1 MADHCPATVGLDL
14 CFEGSGGQVFENK
27 FREQA
32 AKDGVFLERRVEWV
46 RMVAWTGMA
55 VKLLLLG
62 SRRAAAQLLAAALS
76 SVALLVLSHLP
87 HSRLPQLR
95 CVCAR
100 SPVAAAQGR
109 AWWRAWLP
117 APRGRGRAA
126 AGYGSRQRSC
136 TGHSPLLCLCHG
148 AAHWLQAALPCRCG
162 SQPVSVR
169 VGLRQPRRPLCFLR
183 RRRLTWKALPGFPS
197 QRSVLDG
204 LLHLLLDPAIQVGA
218 TT

>member
-62 SRRAAAQLLAAALS
+62 SRRAATQLLVAALS

-117 APRGRGRAA
+117 APPGPRPGCRRRWEQTAQLHRSLTLAVPVPRRCPLA
-126 AGYGSRQRSC
+126 AGCVTLPLWQSTCFSARWAAPTTAPSML
-136 TGHSPLLCLCHG
+136 SPSMP
-148 AAHWLQAALPCRCG
+148 AHMESSPWLP
-162 SQPVSVR
+162 
-169 VGLRQPRRPLCFLR
+169 
-183 RRRLTWKALPGFPS
+183 
-197 QRSVLDG
+197 
-204 LLHLLLDPAIQVGA
+204 
-218 TT
+218 